1 MKWNSRNKFAVHYLF
16 FAATLWTQTA
26 SLSRGKFCGT
36 ARKDTQS
43 NLPNALFR
51 SKDYLLT
58 SKSFIQRQ
66 LSSGGIKS
74 HLWRCSD
81 QLSSFSY
88 YFQLILFLYQ
98 FDKNIILSQI
108 HYTNSMNINWLY
120 WLGNQS
126 QQHTWNDKYDI
137 GLSMENVQSLM
148 WKRFEMNCNLLSD
161 PRFTVNIIQQ

>member
-1 MKWNSRNKFAVHYLF
+1 MKWNGIVTTSLRCIISSSPPHCELELHLYLGESF
-16 FAATLWTQTA
+16 
-26 SLSRGKFCGT
+26 GGT

-88 YFQLILFLYQ
+88 HYQLILFLYQ
-98 FDKNIILSQI
+98 FDKNVILSTHKFHEYI
-108 HYTNSMNINWLY
+108 LTLH
-120 WLGNQS
+120 QS
-126 QQHTWNDKYDI
+126 RQHTWTN
-137 GLSMENVQSLM
+137 
-148 WKRFEMNCNLLSD
+148 
-161 PRFTVNIIQQ
+161 TT